1 MNELKEKVEE
11 ALKATN
17 IDDVYSVGMRNAFR
31 YVISL
36 IDGKEPQ
43 YEDCKKSDH
52 MNVNEVGKWIGF
64 H

>member
-1 MNELKEKVEE
+1 MDELKEKVEE
-11 ALKATN
+11 ALKVTN

-43 YEDCKKSDH
+43 YEDCKTH
-52 MNVNEVGKWIGF
+52 
-64 H
+64 

>member
-1 MNELKEKVEE
+1 MYELKEKVEE

-43 YEDCKKSDH
+43 YEECKSDL
-52 MNVNEVGKWIGF
+52 
-64 H
+64 

>member
-1 MNELKEKVEE
+1 MKDNKGNNAEVIMDELKEKVKE

-43 YEDCKKSDH
+43 YEDCKTH
-52 MNVNEVGKWIGF
+52 
-64 H
+64 